1 MFIGAW
7 VILLSH
13 GMVQA
18 EVPIARIYD
27 EYRSQ
32 LPPLE
37 FIVERDEIAPSTED
51 PTIMLRHVEDIAL
64 GVHGYVTS
72 CPQDVTGL
80 PTQEAHLAWFPIA
93 QLESREVTAGT
104 LC

>member
-37 FIVERDEIAPSTED
+37 FIVERDEIAP
-51 PTIMLRHVEDIAL
+51 M
-64 GVHGYVTS
+64 
-72 CPQDVTGL
+72 
-80 PTQEAHLAWFPIA
+80 
-93 QLESREVTAGT
+93 
-104 LC
+104 

>member
-27 EYRSQ
+27 EHARSCH
-32 LPPLE
+32 LWSSSWSG
-37 FIVERDEIAPSTED
+37 RDRA
-51 PTIMLRHVEDIAL
+51 
-64 GVHGYVTS
+64 VH
-72 CPQDVTGL
+72 
-80 PTQEAHLAWFPIA
+80 
-93 QLESREVTAGT
+93 
-104 LC
+104 

>member
-64 GVHGYVTS
+64 GMHGYVTS

-80 PTQEAHLAWFPIA
+80 PTQERI
-93 QLESREVTAGT
+93 SRGSRSRNWSPEK
-104 LC
+104 